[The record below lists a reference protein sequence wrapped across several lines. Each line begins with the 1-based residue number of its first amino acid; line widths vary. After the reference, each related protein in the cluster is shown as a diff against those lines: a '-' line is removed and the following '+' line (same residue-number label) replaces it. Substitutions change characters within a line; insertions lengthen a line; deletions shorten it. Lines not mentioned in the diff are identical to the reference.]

1 MTNYEL
7 LVQAHRK
14 VEGRDVNEIAR
25 LFTLCQLNGMN
36 LKPWEFLGPVKPI
49 ERIWDTKR
57 EY

>member
-49 ERIWDTKR
+49 ERVWNTKA
-57 EY
+57 E